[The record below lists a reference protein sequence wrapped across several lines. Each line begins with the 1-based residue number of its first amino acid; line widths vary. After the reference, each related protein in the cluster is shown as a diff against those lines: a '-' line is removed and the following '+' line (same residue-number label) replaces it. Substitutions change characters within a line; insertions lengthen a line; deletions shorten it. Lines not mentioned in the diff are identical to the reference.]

1 MSLILDRYPCC
12 QQAHGVS
19 VDVQGNVERWLL
31 PRQCVLSGELVD
43 ATGLGLRTVAKALLD
58 TGCDISMVKPSVI
71 ERLENSNGHVMLH
84 VERRIF
90 VEASNL
96 KPLPAYDL
104 SFITPQQD
112 HIAHSGALL
121 NSDYGFLVSDDDR
134 FGDEDVWL
142 GQDIFNQL
150 VVTLDGMSGTV
161 TIAYPLLGGG

>member
-1 MSLILDRYPCC
+1 
-12 QQAHGVS
+12 
-19 VDVQGNVERWLL
+19 
-31 PRQCVLSGELVD
+31 
-43 ATGLGLRTVAKALLD
+43 
-58 TGCDISMVKPSVI
+58 MVKPSVI

-84 VERRIF
+84 VERHIF

-104 SFITPQQD
+104 SFVTPQQD
-112 HIAHSGALL
+112 HIVHSGALL

-150 VVTLDGMSGTV
+150 VITLDGANGTV